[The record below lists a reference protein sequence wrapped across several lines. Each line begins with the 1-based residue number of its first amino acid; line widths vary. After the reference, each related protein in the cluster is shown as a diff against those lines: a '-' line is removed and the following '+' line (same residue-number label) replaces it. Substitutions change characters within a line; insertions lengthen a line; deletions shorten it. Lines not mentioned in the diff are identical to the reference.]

1 MLSAIR
7 IEIVR
12 RRISYVAAR
21 IIRLNGNIV
30 ADLVL
35 VWITFEW
42 IKRVADSYVRRPGNT
57 GIRAV
62 RIK

>member
-7 IEIVR
+7 IEIER
-12 RRISYVAAR
+12 RRISYVAAGV
-21 IIRLNGNIV
+21 IRLNGNVV
-30 ADLVL
+30 ADLIL
-35 VWITFEW
+35 VWITFER
-42 IKRVADSYVRRPGNT
+42 IKRVADSYVRRPGDT